1 MSRIFDSV
9 PVGGHPRRHTLRV
22 EGLACSRGPA
32 TLFRDVAFQ
41 VDSGDWLAV
50 RGPNGCGKTTLLRCV
65 AGLTR
70 VDRGSVSW
78 NGRGTRDDREAFNTD
93 LLYTGHLAGIKD
105 DLSAEENLDGAL
117 RLRGQSPPAD
127 AIRAALSE
135 VGLEKRRHLPA
146 RRLSAGQRRRIGLAR
161 LMLDSAACWILDEP
175 LTALDDAGQALFS
188 RLLREHLDR
197 GGLALLA
204 THHDLAPAPARE
216 WRFA

>member
-1 MSRIFDSV
+1 VIPAAPHR
-9 PVGGHPRRHTLRV
+9 LAV

-32 TLFRDVAFQ
+32 TLFRDVAFE
-41 VDSGDWLAV
+41 VKAGEWLAI

-65 AGLTR
+65 AGLTLA
-70 VDRGSVSW
+70 DRGRVLWDGQSA
-78 NGRGTRDDREAFNTD
+78 REERENFNAE
-93 LLYTGHLAGIKD
+93 LVYAGHLAGIKD
-105 DLSAEENLDGAL
+105 DLTAEENLEGAL
-117 RLRGQSPPAD
+117 RLRGQTPSTD
-127 AIRAALSE
+127 ATRAALAE
-135 VGLEKRRHLPA
+135 VGLEKRRNLPA

-175 LTALDDAGQALFS
+175 LTALDDAGQAMFS
-188 RLLREHLDR
+188 RLLRGHLDR